1 MALLAIGG
9 AAVIAARVRE
19 FIAAGCSKFVLIPI
33 ADGADDV
40 MLQTRRLVEEVLPL
54 FEEA

>member
-54 FEEA
+54 FEAA